1 MIDLTLDD
9 LAQLDHVA
17 WGYLIV
23 TFLCLMF
30 HAPLDI
36 VVPIAFVAAAG
47 KEYWDC
53 HGLEPIADSGGIS
66 GSWKDFIFWSLG
78 ILIGAFVSLYVRP

>member
-1 MIDLTLDD
+1 MIDLTLDE

-23 TFLCLMF
+23 TFLCLVF
-30 HAPLDI
+30 HMPIEI
-36 VVPIAFVAAAG
+36 VVPIAFAAAAG

-53 HGLEPIADSGGIS
+53 HGLEPIADSGGVS
-66 GSWKDFIFWSLG
+66 GSFKDFIFWSLG
-78 ILIGAFVSLYVRP
+78 ILIGAFVVHSVR